1 MGKLWH
7 IQKGKTIPPWEW
19 ATITPDDM
27 NFTNIMSSKRR
38 NDKKTS
44 YCMIP
49 FLLIT
54 KRDKNKICVRSQ
66 DSGLPWRES
75 SSYQKG
81 VWGASRGAGNVLLLD
96 PGASYTVMS
105 SLKIQPSEH
114 LCTLYVRCTLKK
126 KSKIYVYLFL
136 KNWLK
141 VKLKSLPCPLDVQTL
156 SSKSSTF

>member
-7 IQKGKTIPPWEW
+7 IQKGKTIPPWER

-66 DSGLPWRES
+66 DSGLPWGES

-81 VWGASRGAGNVLLLD
+81 VWGVSRGAGNVLLLD
-96 PGASYTVMS
+96 LGASYTVMS

-114 LCTLYVRCTLKK
+114 LCTLYVRYTLKK

-136 KNWLK
+136 KKLTKGQTEKPPLPSRCPDSLFK
-141 VKLKSLPCPLDVQTL
+141 V
-156 SSKSSTF
+156 